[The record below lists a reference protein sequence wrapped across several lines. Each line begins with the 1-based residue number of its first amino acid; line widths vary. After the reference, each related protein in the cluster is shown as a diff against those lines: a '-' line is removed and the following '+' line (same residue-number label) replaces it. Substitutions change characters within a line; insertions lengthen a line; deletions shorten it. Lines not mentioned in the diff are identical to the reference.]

1 MSITAS
7 PANPSSSSFY
17 SLEVEFL
24 NVLHLLVSGGAKQ
37 EPAGN
42 NAGKAPEFSRMINR
56 GE

>member
-1 MSITAS
+1 VSITTARE
-7 PANPSSSSFY
+7 NPSSLSFC
-17 SLEVEFL
+17 SLEVEFF
-24 NVLHLLVSGGAKQ
+24 NVLHLLVSRGAKQ